1 MIIVPRKEFKHD
13 PVYKQLHKLIAK
25 NHVPAEHTK
34 RVLIQN
40 KDTKDFC
47 EEATHF
53 AVLPGKNSQ
62 IYIHYETWSWFKPP
76 DGVRVSIRNIGIY
89 KDQAEYEIARLK
101 GLHSTKDSDIP
112 NIN

>member
-1 MIIVPRKEFKHD
+1 MITITRKEFKKD
-13 PVYKQLHKLIAK
+13 PVWNKLYQVIKRMHK
-25 NHVPAEHTK
+25 PAEHTK

-47 EEATHF
+47 EEAMHF
-53 AVLPGKNSQ
+53 AVLPANGQ
-62 IYIHYETWSWFKPP
+62 DIFIHYETWSWFKAP
-76 DGVRVSIRNIGIY
+76 DGVRVSIRNIGMY
-89 KDQAEYEIARLK
+89 EDQAEYEIARLR